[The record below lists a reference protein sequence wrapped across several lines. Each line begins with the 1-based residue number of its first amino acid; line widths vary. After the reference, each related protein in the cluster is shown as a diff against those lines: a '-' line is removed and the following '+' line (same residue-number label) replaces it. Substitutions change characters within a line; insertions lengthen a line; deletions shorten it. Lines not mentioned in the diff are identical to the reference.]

1 MIKIT
6 TYSASETK
14 LLGIRLAE
22 LLSPGKLLILTGDL
36 GAGKTTFTQGLAQG
50 IGITKTVTSPTFTI
64 MKVYK
69 GPLPLYHI
77 DAYRL
82 EGLSQDLGLEEMMED
97 DGICV
102 IEWPKYI
109 SAGLPERYLN
119 IDIKRVS
126 EDVRLLT
133 FIAHGA
139 EYETILKE
147 LQ

>member
-77 DAYRL
+77 DA
-82 EGLSQDLGLEEMMED
+82 
-97 DGICV
+97 
-102 IEWPKYI
+102 
-109 SAGLPERYLN
+109 
-119 IDIKRVS
+119 
-126 EDVRLLT
+126 
-133 FIAHGA
+133 
-139 EYETILKE
+139 
-147 LQ
+147 